1 MLAARRTSVA
11 KPKVQYGCT
20 ACGYTAA
27 KWLGRCPDC
36 GEWNTLIEQRKEA
49 KPGRSIRKVGASPGE
64 TRPVPITHLASGSAQ
79 KRFDSGIGE
88 FDRILGG
95 GLVPGSV
102 SLIGGPPGVGK
113 STLLM
118 QVALGLAHA
127 GHRVHYASGEESVEQ
142 VRDRAVRL
150 GKLSD
155 FLFLQAET
163 DLDRILEGADQ
174 VSPAIVIVDSVQTVF
189 SPALGGTPGNVSQ
202 VREVAARLT
211 LNAKSTGRAALLVGH
226 VTKDGQLAGPR
237 TLEHVVDTV
246 IYFEGDATPPYRV
259 LRAQKNRFG
268 ATGEL
273 GLFEMTGAGLIEVA
287 EPSKALLADRP
298 ADRPGTVVT
307 SCLEGSRPLLLEVQA
322 LVAPGY
328 PGSTRR
334 TALGIDAARLSMLV
348 AVLGKADWVL
358 HDKDVYINVAGG
370 VRITEPAADLAV
382 CASVISSLNG
392 RALGREWLVLGE
404 VGLTGEVRS
413 VTRLDLR
420 LEEARR
426 HGFER
431 VLLPKPP
438 ARFRGP
444 KGLDVVGVNSL
455 EDAMRELF

>member
-1 MLAARRTSVA
+1 MA
-11 KPKVQYGCT
+11 KQKVQYGCT
-20 ACGYTAA
+20 ACGYVAT

-36 GEWNTLIEQRKEA
+36 GEWNTLVEQREQVEGA
-49 KPGRSIRKVGASPGE
+49 RSIRRATAGPGE
-64 TRPVPITHLASGSAQ
+64 AKPVPITQLGDAGEQA
-79 KRFDSGIGE
+79 RIGSGIGE

-95 GLVPGSV
+95 GLVAGSV

-118 QVALGLAHA
+118 QVALGLAHS
-127 GHRVHYASGEESVEQ
+127 GHRVLYASGEESVQQ
-142 VRDRAVRL
+142 VRDRAKRL
-150 GKLSD
+150 GELSD
-155 FLFLQAET
+155 RLFLQAET
-163 DLDRILEGADQ
+163 DLDRILEGTDQ
-174 VSPAIVIVDSVQTVF
+174 IAPSVVIVDSVQTVY
-189 SPALGGTPGNVSQ
+189 SPALGGTPGNISQ
-202 VREVAARLT
+202 VRAVAARLT
-211 LNAKSTGRAALLVGH
+211 LHAKSTGRCALLVGH

-287 EPSKALLADRP
+287 EPSQALLADRP
-298 ADRPGTVVT
+298 ADRPGTAVT
-307 SCLEGSRPLLLEVQA
+307 ACLEGSRPLLLEVQA

-328 PGSTRR
+328 PGATRR
-334 TALGIDAARLSMLV
+334 TALGIDGARLAMLV

-358 HDKDVYINVAGG
+358 HDKDVYLNVAGG

-382 CASVISSLNG
+382 CAAVVSSLAG
-392 RALGREWLVLGE
+392 RALGPEWLVLGE

-426 HGFER
+426 HGFQR

-438 ARFRGP
+438 ARFRSP
-444 KGLDVVGVNSL
+444 KGLQIEGVRSL
-455 EDAMRELF
+455 EEAMRALF

>member
-1 MLAARRTSVA
+1 MA
-11 KPKVQYGCT
+11 KVKVQYGCT
-20 ACGYTAA
+20 ACGYVAA

-36 GEWNTLIEQRKEA
+36 GEWNTLIEQRQEA
-49 KPGRSIRKVGASPGE
+49 EGARSIRRAAAGPGE
-64 TRPVPITHLASGSAQ
+64 ARPVPITHLGDVGEQARLA
-79 KRFDSGIGE
+79 SGIGE

-127 GHRVHYASGEESVEQ
+127 GLRVHYASGEESVEQ
-142 VRDRAVRL
+142 VRDRAKRL
-150 GKLSD
+150 GALSD
-155 FLFLQAET
+155 RLYLQAET
-163 DLDRILEGADQ
+163 DLDRILDGADQ
-174 VSPAIVIVDSVQTVF
+174 VDPAVLIIDSVQTVY
-189 SPALGGTPGNVSQ
+189 SPGLGGTPGNISQ
-202 VREVAARLT
+202 VREVAARAT
-211 LNAKSTGRAALLVGH
+211 LHAKSKGRVALLVGH
-226 VTKDGQLAGPR
+226 VTKDGTLAGPR

-246 IYFEGDATPPYRV
+246 VYFEGDATPPYRV

-273 GLFEMTGAGLIEVA
+273 GLFEMTGAGLREVA
-287 EPSKALLADRP
+287 EPSQALLADRP
-298 ADRPGTVVT
+298 TDRPGTAVT
-307 SCLEGSRPLLLEVQA
+307 ACLEGSRPLLLEVQA

-334 TALGIDAARLSMLV
+334 TALGIDGARLAMLV

-358 HDKDVYINVAGG
+358 HDKDVYMNVAGG

-382 CASVISSLNG
+382 CAAVLSSLFG
-392 RALGREWLVLGE
+392 RALGSDWLVLGE
-404 VGLTGEVRS
+404 VGLTGEVRG
-413 VTRLDLR
+413 VNRLDLR

-426 HGFER
+426 HGFKR
-431 VLLPKPP
+431 VLMPQAP
-438 ARFRGP
+438 AAFRGP
-444 KGLDVVGVNSL
+444 DGIEVVGVRSL